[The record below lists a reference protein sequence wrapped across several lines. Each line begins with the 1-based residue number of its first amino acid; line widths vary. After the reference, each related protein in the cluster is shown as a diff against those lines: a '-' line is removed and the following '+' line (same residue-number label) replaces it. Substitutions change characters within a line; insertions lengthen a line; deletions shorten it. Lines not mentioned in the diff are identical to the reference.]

1 MQKIEPKRGVEAT
14 FIKDSYD
21 LTKKNLLVAGSSGLL
36 KNMQA
41 FGE

>member
-21 LTKKNLLVAGSSGLL
+21 LTKKNLLINGSTGLL
-36 KNMQA
+36 RNMKA
-41 FGE
+41 FG